1 MHSIL
6 DAWQGFEYAP
16 ASPILISIPFPTTSQ
31 ATNKN
36 VRNNMK
42 SEAYQSGKNQLTG
55 FSIALY
61 EKIKM
66 KEVCWSVH

>member
-1 MHSIL
+1 
-6 DAWQGFEYAP
+6 
-16 ASPILISIPFPTTSQ
+16 
-31 ATNKN
+31 
-36 VRNNMK
+36 MK